1 MSIIKKFILVLVIF
15 TCIINVRAQIGV
27 VTLDKGSDYVPM
39 NMWYTIHEKHRKN
52 QMYFTSHDA
61 EVTGEVL
68 HKVLFDLDI
77 ELEDTIGRDADGS
90 LFWGAELG
98 NGFYSW
104 IFYTEEPGYYT
115 VAILTEEQ

>member
-1 MSIIKKFILVLVIF
+1 MKKVILTLALLISS
-15 TCIINVRAQIGV
+15 TANAQWGV

-39 NMWYTIHEKHRKN
+39 EMWYTIHEKDRKN

-61 EVTGEVL
+61 EVTGGVL
-68 HKVLFDLDI
+68 QKVLFDLDI
-77 ELEDTIGRDADGS
+77 ELEDTIGHDSEGS

-104 IFYTEEPGYYT
+104 IFYTVEEGFYT

>member
-1 MSIIKKFILVLVIF
+1 MKQIILTLALLASSFEV
-15 TCIINVRAQIGV
+15 TSQIGI
-27 VTLDKGSDYVPM
+27 VTLQKKSESVPAE
-39 NMWYTIHEKHRKN
+39 MWYTIHEKGREN

-61 EVTGEVL
+61 EVAGEML

-104 IFYTEEPGYYT
+104 IFYTVEEGFFT